1 MIPLIQEP
9 NILMQTLF
17 TGSGKESKLFRKN
30 IRKYNTCLAFGSTI
44 FKEREFS
51 DGPPTVIVGGNIQHK
66 IGSLIPE
73 PSKTS
78 AFMQCYFY
86 QDGEN
91 QNSYF
96 HLSKEEVIYIITYRI
111 NTLFHLYIFLLEQTT
126 GEYKECNQ
134 KGK

>member
-17 TGSGKESKLFRKN
+17 TGSGKDSKLFRKN

-96 HLSKEEVIYIITYRI
+96 NLTKEEV
-111 NTLFHLYIFLLEQTT
+111 
-126 GEYKECNQ
+126 
-134 KGK
+134 